1 MHERVLMIRINY
13 YDPVMNSE
21 KQLNN
26 QNGKILRIK
35 AAILLQAV
43 DEIGN
48 FSEVSD
54 FGKCLKKWNEFQ
66 SNHTFWFFFP
76 LFFGGGIKEDW
87 NF

>member
-26 QNGKILRIK
+26 QNGKFLRIK

-48 FSEVSD
+48 FSEISD
-54 FGKCLKKWNEFQ
+54 FGKFLKK
-66 SNHTFWFFFP
+66 
-76 LFFGGGIKEDW
+76 
-87 NF
+87 

>member
-1 MHERVLMIRINY
+1 MHERVLKIRINY
-13 YDPVMNSE
+13 YDPVMNNE

-48 FSEVSD
+48 FSDISD
-54 FGKCLKKWNEFQ
+54 FENVQ
-66 SNHTFWFFFP
+66 VFFSIFCVHV
-76 LFFGGGIKEDW
+76 FS
-87 NF
+87 